1 MRTGKNGVRRVAA
14 LVCSVALFA
23 TLLPVQVLAAD
34 EATSEP
40 LAAVTSLE
48 ESGEEKAPEQGE
60 TGIQP
65 ETENACTKSEDC
77 VAETHEEGC
86 PKYVAPAE
94 EEDTDP
100 VVSCTK
106 SEDCVAETH
115 EEGCPKYV
123 APAEEED
130 TDPVVSCTKSEDC
143 AAETHEEGC
152 PKYVA
157 PEEEGTASSSADNA
171 KSEGTPVDPQEEKTQ
186 YAVMDLEE
194 GEMEESSPLQ
204 LDVDTAEQFY
214 ALADILAA
222 GKIADDPS
230 PTEKQQADMTTLG
243 FSDVKDAAAY
253 NTAFDQVQTATLNI
267 TGEIS
272 LEDNFEG
279 IGTMATLLP

>member
-77 VAETHEEGC
+77 A
-86 PKYVAPAE
+86 
-94 EEDTDP
+94 
-100 VVSCTK
+100 
-106 SEDCVAETH
+106 AETH

-157 PEEEGTASSSADNA
+157 PEEERIVAGSNLEVAITDGDMAAVTDETTAIAAALSRMQIEDVTAVTSLKVTTEGNAYLSPSDNEYI
-171 KSEGTPVDPQEEKTQ
+171 KSNFTALTSLDESECQCSVRNLSESYLTKSGLENRE
-186 YAVMDLEE
+186 YAEFGGLSEFS
-194 GEMEESSPLQ
+194 GL
-204 LDVDTAEQFY
+204 T
-214 ALADILAA
+214 ALAIPKSAEVINSYSVDETGLNDLVIPDSVLVN
-222 GKIADDPS
+222 
-230 PTEKQQADMTTLG
+230 E
-243 FSDVKDAAAY
+243 SDSY
-253 NTAFDQVQTATLNI
+253 
-267 TGEIS
+267 S
-272 LEDNFEG
+272 
-279 IGTMATLLP
+279 